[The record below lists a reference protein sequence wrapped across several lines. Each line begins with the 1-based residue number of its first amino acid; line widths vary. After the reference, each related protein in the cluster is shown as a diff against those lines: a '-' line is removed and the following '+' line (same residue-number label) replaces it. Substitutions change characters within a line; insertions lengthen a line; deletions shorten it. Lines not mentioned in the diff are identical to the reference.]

1 MGIVKNNNSGI
12 IVHGSIVNGGTS
24 SSQYSLSV
32 TPGPGTN
39 VTTATTAPWTPTAY
53 YKGFT
58 GYCSSEPTGAKYY
71 TITPGVKVRVSQ
83 WGNKI
88 IWISEC
94 KFLINLDNKGNYS
107 VNVVVNDWNNLEFNT
122 IDEAR
127 RHLLRLTKTFK
138 EMVAFTKK
146 LDINT
151 MFEDSNENK
160 V

>member
-1 MGIVKNNNSGI
+1 MATNNN
-12 IVHGSIVNGGTS
+12 NGCVTVSSCFTPTTQSQYTLNTPTVTS
-24 SSQYSLSV
+24 SAW
-32 TPGPGTN
+32 T
-39 VTTATTAPWTPTAY
+39 TTATY
-53 YKGFT
+53 NGFT
-58 GYCSSEPTGAKYY
+58 GYCSSEPVGAKYY
-71 TITPGVKVRVSQ
+71 RITPNARVKVSHL
-83 WGNKI
+83 NKKV

-107 VNVVVNDWNNLEFNT
+107 VNVVVDEWSDLEFNT

-127 RHLLRLTKTFK
+127 KHLLRLSKTYK

>member
-1 MGIVKNNNSGI
+1 MATINNN
-12 IVHGSIVNGGTS
+12 GGVLTS
-24 SSQYSLSV
+24 AAFSPTQSQYTV
-32 TPGPGTN
+32 TNAPGTN
-39 VTTATTAPWTPTAY
+39 STWATTAT

-58 GYCSSEPTGAKYY
+58 GYCSSEPVGAKYY
-71 TITPGVKVRVSQ
+71 RITPDARVRVSQ
-83 WGNKI
+83 YGNKV

-107 VNVVVNDWNNLEFNT
+107 VNVVVDDWNNLEFNT

-127 RHLLRLTKTFK
+127 RHLLRLSKTYK

>member
-1 MGIVKNNNSGI
+1 MATINNNGVLVSAAY
-12 IVHGSIVNGGTS
+12 SPTQ
-24 SSQYSLSV
+24 SQYTV
-32 TPGPGTN
+32 TNAPGTN
-39 VTTATTAPWTPTAY
+39 STWASTAT

-58 GYCSSEPTGAKYY
+58 GYCSSEPVGAKYY
-71 TITPGVKVRVSQ
+71 RITPDARVRVSQ
-83 WGNKI
+83 YGKKV

-107 VNVVVNDWNNLEFNT
+107 VNVVVDDWNNLEFNT

-127 RHLLRLTKTFK
+127 RHLLRLSKTYK

>member
-1 MGIVKNNNSGI
+1 MATNSSG
-12 IVHGSIVNGGTS
+12 VIVNGGVSPTS
-24 SSQYSLSV
+24 YTLSV

-39 VTTATTAPWTPTAY
+39 TYATTAAWTPTATY
-53 YKGFT
+53 NGFS
-58 GYCSSEPTGAKYY
+58 GYCSCEPAGAKYY
-71 TITPGVKVRVSQ
+71 RITNDAKVRVSQ
-83 WGNKI
+83 WCKKV

-94 KFLINLDNKGNYS
+94 KFMINLDNKGNYS
-107 VNVVVNDWNNLEFNT
+107 VNVVVDDWNNLEFNT

-127 RHLLRLTKTFK
+127 RHLLRLTKTYK

>member
-1 MGIVKNNNSGI
+1 MATNNN
-12 IVHGSIVNGGTS
+12 NGGVTVSGCYSPTQSQFTGAISPVTS
-24 SSQYSLSV
+24 SAWTTTV
-32 TPGPGTN
+32 TYN
-39 VTTATTAPWTPTAY
+39 
-53 YKGFT
+53 GFT
-58 GYCSSEPTGAKYY
+58 GYCSSEPVGGKYY
-71 TITPGVKVRVSQ
+71 RITPNARVRVSHFD
-83 WGNKI
+83 KKV

-107 VNVVVNDWNNLEFNT
+107 VNVVVDDWSNLEFNT

-127 RHLLRLTKTFK
+127 KHLLRLSKTYK

>member
-1 MGIVKNNNSGI
+1 MATINNN
-12 IVHGSIVNGGTS
+12 GGVLTS
-24 SSQYSLSV
+24 AAFSPTQSQYTV
-32 TPGPGTN
+32 TNAPGTN
-39 VTTATTAPWTPTAY
+39 STWATTAT

-58 GYCSSEPTGAKYY
+58 GYCSSEPVGAKYY
-71 TITPGVKVRVSQ
+71 RVSPDARVRVSQ
-83 WGNKI
+83 YGQKV

-107 VNVVVNDWNNLEFNT
+107 VNVVVDDWNNLEFNT

-127 RHLLRLTKTFK
+127 RHLLRLSKTYK

>member
-1 MGIVKNNNSGI
+1 MATINNNGVLVSAAY
-12 IVHGSIVNGGTS
+12 SPTQ
-24 SSQYSLSV
+24 SQFTV
-32 TPGPGTN
+32 TNAPGTN
-39 VTTATTAPWTPTAY
+39 STWATTAT

-58 GYCSSEPTGAKYY
+58 GYCSSEPVGAKYY
-71 TITPGVKVRVSQ
+71 RITPDARVRVSQ
-83 WGNKI
+83 YGQKV

-107 VNVVVNDWNNLEFNT
+107 VNVVVDDWNNLEFNT

-127 RHLLRLTKTFK
+127 RHLLRLSKTYK

>member
-1 MGIVKNNNSGI
+1 MANNSSGV
-12 IVHGSIVNGGTS
+12 IVNGSIIKGGTS
-24 SSQYSLSV
+24 SQYTLSV
-32 TPGPGTN
+32 TPGTGTIS
-39 VTTATTAPWTPTAY
+39 TTVATAPWASNASY
-53 YKGFT
+53 T
-58 GYCSSEPTGAKYY
+58 GYAGYCTSEPAGKYY

-83 WGNKI
+83 WGHKV
-88 IWISEC
+88 IWVSEC

-107 VNVVVNDWNNLEFNT
+107 VNAVVDEWNNLEFNT

-127 RHLLRLTKTFK
+127 RHLFRLTKTYK

>member
-1 MGIVKNNNSGI
+1 MATNNN
-12 IVHGSIVNGGTS
+12 NGGVLVS
-24 SSQYSLSV
+24 SCFSPTQSQYSLSV
-32 TPGPGTN
+32 TPGTN
-39 VTTATTAPWTPTAY
+39 STWTTTASY
-53 YKGFT
+53 NGFT
-58 GYCSSEPTGAKYY
+58 GYCTSEPAGKYY

-83 WGNKI
+83 WGHKV

-107 VNVVVNDWNNLEFNT
+107 VNAVVDEWNNLEFNT

-127 RHLLRLTKTFK
+127 RHLFRLTKTYK

>member
-1 MGIVKNNNSGI
+1 MATINNNG
-12 IVHGSIVNGGTS
+12 VLTS
-24 SSQYSLSV
+24 AAYSPTQSQYTV
-32 TPGPGTN
+32 TNAPGTN
-39 VTTATTAPWTPTAY
+39 STWATTAT

-58 GYCSSEPTGAKYY
+58 GYCSSEPVGAKYY
-71 TITPGVKVRVSQ
+71 RITPDARVRVSQ
-83 WGNKI
+83 YGQKV

-107 VNVVVNDWNNLEFNT
+107 VNVVVDDWNNLEFNT

-127 RHLLRLTKTFK
+127 RHLLRLSKTYK